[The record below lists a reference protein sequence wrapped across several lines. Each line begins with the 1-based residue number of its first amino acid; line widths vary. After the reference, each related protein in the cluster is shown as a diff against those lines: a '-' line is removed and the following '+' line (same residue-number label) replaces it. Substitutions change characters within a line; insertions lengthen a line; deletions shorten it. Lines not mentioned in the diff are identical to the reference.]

1 MQSRRQVREEFSSL
15 RQQVEQLAQQIATLQ
30 LLQQCPDPN
39 LVDDEVDDSDL
50 EGNPFVA
57 PLDNPIFDV
66 YDEDVATI
74 TTDPVF
80 DEYDDENEPIVDSYV
95 KEDAEITYEPI
106 FDEYDDGDVKIEVQC
121 EEEDLKITDELIF
134 DLANIVEEEELV
146 KVDIFSKEL
155 QDELQVNELE
165 AVKFYS
171 FNSIVAFVMDGY
183 KGKIRGRILSNLG
196 RMM

>member
-1 MQSRRQVREEFSSL
+1 MVRSYAMQSRRQVREEFSRL

-30 LLQQCPDPN
+30 LLQQCPDPD

-66 YDEDVATI
+66 YDEDDATV

-80 DEYDDENEPIVDSYV
+80 DEYDDEDEPIFDSYA

-106 FDEYDDGDVKIEVQC
+106 FDEYDDAYVKIEVQC
-121 EEEDLKITDELIF
+121 EEEDLKITNELIF
-134 DLANIVEEEELV
+134 DLAKIVEEEELV

-155 QDELQVNELE
+155 QDGLQVNKLE

-171 FNSIVAFVMDGY
+171 FVAFVMDGY
-183 KGKIRGRILSNLG
+183 KGKI
-196 RMM
+196 